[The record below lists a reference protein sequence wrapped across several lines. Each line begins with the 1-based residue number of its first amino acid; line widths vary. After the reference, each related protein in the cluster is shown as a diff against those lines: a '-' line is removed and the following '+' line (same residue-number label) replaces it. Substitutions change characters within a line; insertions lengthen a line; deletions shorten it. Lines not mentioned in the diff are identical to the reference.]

1 MQIIK
6 YVTLFMILI
15 SSSYIGILMSKKY
28 SNRVKELKEFKNA
41 LNIFSTQIKF
51 TYEPIP
57 TIFLQISERLKSNV
71 GYIFKNAYENM
82 ETLNAGD
89 AWERAIDNSNISLD
103 KEDKNIIKNLSNLLG
118 KVDLDGQLKEIELVD
133 NFLDIQIQKAEDEK
147 KKNEKLYKTLGITIG
162 LVVVIILI

>member
-6 YVTLFMILI
+6 YVTLFMILL
-15 SSSYIGILMSKKY
+15 SSSYIGILISKKY

-71 GYIFKNAYENM
+71 GYIFKNAYEI
-82 ETLNAGD
+82 
-89 AWERAIDNSNISLD
+89 W
-103 KEDKNIIKNLSNLLG
+103 
-118 KVDLDGQLKEIELVD
+118 
-133 NFLDIQIQKAEDEK
+133 
-147 KKNEKLYKTLGITIG
+147 KL
-162 LVVVIILI
+162 